1 MVPEGWTASSLGE
14 CVSFKSGGTPS
25 KKNPD
30 FWGGEIPWVSAKDLK
45 THLISDAIDHLTKEG
60 AAKAKMASPSDIL
73 MLVRGMT
80 LLKDVPIGFVTK
92 PVAFN
97 QDLKA
102 LVPAQ
107 DIDPLFM
114 SYLLVA
120 KKLVLMGLVNT
131 ANHGTGRLDTDLL
144 KSLPLDIPP
153 LPEQRKIADILS
165 TWDEAIEKTEA
176 LLTNARIQK
185 RALMQQLLTGKRRF
199 PEFEGLSWQEVRL
212 GELCD
217 IRRGASPR
225 PIKDTK
231 WFAEEG
237 RGWVRISDVTASE
250 TVQLTKTT
258 QYLSPE
264 GVAKSVPVEPGE
276 LIMSI
281 CATIGVPR
289 IIGIPVCIHDGF
301 VVFRKTE
308 GRINREFLYHFI
320 ELVTERLK
328 NSGQPGTQKNLNTT
342 IVGNIQV
349 PRITLAEQSQIA
361 SVLDEADSFI
371 SETRRDIT
379 KLRAEK
385 KALMQQLLTGKRR
398 VKVEDGYGI

>member
-1 MVPEGWTASSLGE
+1 M
-14 CVSFKSGGTPS
+14 
-25 KKNPD
+25 
-30 FWGGEIPWVSAKDLK
+30 
-45 THLISDAIDHLTKEG
+45 
-60 AAKAKMASPSDIL
+60 
-73 MLVRGMT
+73 
-80 LLKDVPIGFVTK
+80 
-92 PVAFN
+92 
-97 QDLKA
+97 
-102 LVPAQ
+102 
-107 DIDPLFM
+107 
-114 SYLLVA
+114 
-120 KKLVLMGLVNT
+120 
-131 ANHGTGRLDTDLL
+131 
-144 KSLPLDIPP
+144 
-153 LPEQRKIADILS
+153 
-165 TWDEAIEKTEA
+165 
-176 LLTNARIQK
+176 
-185 RALMQQLLTGKRRF
+185 
-199 PEFEGLSWQEVRL
+199 